1 MSELSD
7 IDISLRKSK
16 AYEWF
21 WGEMFPNVL
30 KKEDENLR
38 IFSIL
43 GDMRPKEQTDLL
55 GSILNAGNNNQSI
68 LE

>member
-43 GDMRPKEQTDLL
+43 
-55 GSILNAGNNNQSI
+55 
-68 LE
+68 